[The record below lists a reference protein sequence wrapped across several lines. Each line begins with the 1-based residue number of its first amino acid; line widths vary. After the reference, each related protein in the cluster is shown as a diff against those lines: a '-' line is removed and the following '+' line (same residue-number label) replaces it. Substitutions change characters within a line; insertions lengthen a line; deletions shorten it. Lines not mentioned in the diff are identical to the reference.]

1 MKMSGQTGNRKVKII
16 NLRVVKIIPEQNLL
30 LLKGSV
36 PGANGSYLII
46 EK

>member
-1 MKMSGQTGNRKVKII
+1 MKMGGQTGGEKVKII

-36 PGANGSYLII
+36 PGANGTYLII